1 MRIWSLHP
9 SLLDAKG
16 LVACWRETLLAQK
29 VLEGKTRGY
38 THHPQLDRF
47 RASPEPLAFI
57 AAYLASLADEADSRG
72 YHFDRSRIHSAPSAG
87 TISVTRGQV
96 SYEAAFLRVKIV
108 ARAPDWL
115 ESSGWATLARARN
128 KSASVPLNPLF
139 VAKPGDVEPWERVKP
154 LN

>member
-38 THHPQLDRF
+38 TRHPQLERF
-47 RASPEPLAFI
+47 RASSGPLAFI

-72 YHFDRSRIHSAPSAG
+72 YRFDRSRIHAVPAAG
-87 TISVTRGQV
+87 TLTVTLGQV
-96 SYEAAFLRVKIV
+96 AYEAALLRAKIA

-115 ESSGWATLARARN
+115 DSPAWVAFARAGGEP
-128 KSASVPLNPLF
+128 AAIPLNPLF
-139 VAKPGDVEPWERVKP
+139 VAVPGDVASWERVKP
-154 LN
+154 GV

>member
-47 RASPEPLAFI
+47 RAAPEPLACI

-72 YHFDRSRIHSAPSAG
+72 YHFDRSRIHAVPATG
-87 TISVTRGQV
+87 TLPVTSGQV
-96 SYEAAFLRVKIV
+96 AYEAALLRAKI
-108 ARAPDWL
+108 ADRSPDWF
-115 ESSGWATLARARN
+115 ESPAWVALVRADF
-128 KSASVPLNPLF
+128 KPAEIPLNPLF
-139 VAKPGDVEPWERVKP
+139 VAVSGDVEPWERVKP